1 MGMPRFGSFYDL
13 LFLLVLE
20 AIPFHL
26 PGDPHAQL
34 KSGDEGGQGSFLSQ
48 FILQIRQ
55 LQQGLLV
62 LLDQLLFDF
71 SVCLIQFFPGF

>member
-20 AIPFHL
+20 AVGLQFS
-26 PGDPHAQL
+26 GDPHAQL
-34 KSGDEGGQGSFLSQ
+34 KSGDEGCQGSLFPH

-62 LLDQLLFDF
+62 LLA
-71 SVCLIQFFPGF
+71 